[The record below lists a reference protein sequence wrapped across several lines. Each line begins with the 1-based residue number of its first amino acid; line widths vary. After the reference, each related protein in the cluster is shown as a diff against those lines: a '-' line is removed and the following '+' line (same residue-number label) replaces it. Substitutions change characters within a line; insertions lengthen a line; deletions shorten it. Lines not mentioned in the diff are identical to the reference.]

1 MRERVTSLGGEFSVT
16 SGNGTGTQVRA
27 ILPLA
32 AEGEHGE

>member
-1 MRERVTSLGGEFSVT
+1 V